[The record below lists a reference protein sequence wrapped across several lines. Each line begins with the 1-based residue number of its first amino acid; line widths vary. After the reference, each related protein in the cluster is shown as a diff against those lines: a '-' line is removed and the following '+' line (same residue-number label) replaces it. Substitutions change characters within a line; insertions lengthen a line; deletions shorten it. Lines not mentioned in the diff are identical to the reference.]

1 MGARKEIAKR
11 RTVFRCFVVS
21 VAALCVVLLVMQ
33 ARERALTSFARE
45 HEKENREWAK
55 RWVPQDD
62 LDALFAIDRD
72 SWLREADLTEE
83 FYDTF
88 DGRVPAALR
97 AELDALRYRL
107 TRS

>member
-1 MGARKEIAKR
+1 MRLDVMGARKEIAKR

-62 LDALFAIDRD
+62 LDDQYPSDAKWPTVAPAFRGACPTCVARCLC
-72 SWLREADLTEE
+72 T
-83 FYDTF
+83 
-88 DGRVPAALR
+88 DG
-97 AELDALRYRL
+97 Y
-107 TRS
+107 

>member
-1 MGARKEIAKR
+1 MRLDVMGARKEIAKR

-33 ARERALTSFARE
+33 ARERAITSFARE

-62 LDALFAIDRD
+62 LDDQYPSVHRHRATHGGHAPRKAGRG
-72 SWLREADLTEE
+72 LRRLETEH
-83 FYDTF
+83 
-88 DGRVPAALR
+88 RR
-97 AELDALRYRL
+97 M
-107 TRS
+107 